1 MKYDKSVFEENDR
14 CLYRISELMLIIE
27 KRAKEVTQIEEKK
40 DYSPKALANS
50 KTATPFEFYYL
61 CREFTNERFS
71 NRNVKENLEEDSGLG
86 VSTVIQK

>member
-1 MKYDKSVFEENDR
+1 MGLHTFQFLKLGPFFAHLQKDSSRLGKYQKNASR
-14 CLYRISELMLIIE
+14 
-27 KRAKEVTQIEEKK
+27 
-40 DYSPKALANS
+40 KALASS